1 MDFTSGGLV
10 SGNIV
15 VTTMLIF
22 ALVAASLRAR
32 ILDGQ
37 GVFRCSTARV
47 LCWLSWPLDMVV
59 DALVLPLEQPLGN
72 KVEIR

>member
-37 GVFRCSTARV
+37 
-47 LCWLSWPLDMVV
+47 LSL
-59 DALVLPLEQPLGN
+59 
-72 KVEIR
+72 IHI

>member
-15 VTTMLIF
+15 ITAMLIF

-37 GVFRCSTARV
+37 GVFAA
-47 LCWLSWPLDMVV
+47 
-59 DALVLPLEQPLGN
+59 ALLGLF
-72 KVEIR
+72 VG

>member
-37 GVFRCSTARV
+37 GVSQQHCSGSLLVV
-47 LCWLSWPLDMVV
+47 LATGHGC
-59 DALVLPLEQPLGN
+59 
-72 KVEIR
+72 